1 MQSADEIFGTGK
13 RKQNRSGAGGAWWI
27 WMLHATWV
35 ILLVIGVWYG
45 YVSWGYVNEGVEVPA
60 IVIELA
66 ESSSDDGVSYSP
78 VFEYAYRGQIYTY
91 ESINSSDPP
100 THDIGERTTLLVDP
114 EKPTRAR
121 ENSFWELWLLPV
133 IMIPV
138 AVIVA
143 VIAIAAQFFFKPE

>member
-1 MQSADEIFGTGK
+1 MQSVDEIFGTGK
-13 RKQNRSGAGGAWWI
+13 SNQKRTGSGNTWWI

-35 ILLVIGVWYG
+35 ILLVTGVWYG

-60 IVIELA
+60 VVIDLA

-78 VFEYAYRGQIYTY
+78 VFEYAYRGQIYEY

-100 THDIGERTTLLVDP
+100 THDLGDRTILLIDP
-114 EKPTRAR
+114 EKPSRAR

-133 IMIPV
+133 IMVPV
-138 AVIVA
+138 AVVVA
-143 VIAIAAQFFFKPE
+143 VITIALQLFFKPE